1 MKYIRTLLVVAVLF
15 MAADVIAQT
24 KKDPKTAGTE
34 PKELDF
40 EGDVIE
46 TSFLKPDGSLIQ
58 GEKRTGGISLL
69 RIRNDFVT
77 EIVKSADDI

>member
-1 MKYIRTLLVVAVLF
+1 MKSFLVLIVVSLMLLATTGL
-15 MAADVIAQT
+15 AQT
-24 KKDPKTAGTE
+24 KKDAKEASSE